1 MATTE
6 AQEAKHSGSEQLP
19 DQQQAATPTGAAP
32 RPVAA
37 RAANTMQAVRLH
49 AFGGPEV
56 LRYETAPK
64 PTLRAGEVLV
74 HVHAVG
80 INPPDWYLRDGYKML
95 PPEWQPVVAFP
106 LTLGTDVSGIVVAV
120 APEVRGFA
128 VGDEVF
134 GMVRFPSVGESAA
147 YAEYVAAPA
156 PDLAHKPAGLSHVH
170 AAGAPMAGL
179 TAWQYLVEL
188 GHTAPNPFQPEAH
201 RPVPLRGQRVLV
213 NGAAGGV
220 GHLAVQL
227 AKWQGAHVIAV
238 ASGGQEAFLRGLGA
252 DEFIDY
258 TKTPAEDVV
267 RDADLVLDTLSGP
280 TTGRFLRT
288 LRRGGA
294 LFPVFLG
301 FAAAEEAAA
310 RGITVSMTQVRS
322 SGAQLAELGR
332 LLAAG
337 TVRVAIDSTFA
348 LAEARQAH
356 ERAARGHIQG
366 KIVLTVA

>member
-1 MATTE
+1 MATAGIKGE
-6 AQEAKHSGSEQLP
+6 KHSTSEQPHKLEYV
-19 DQQQAATPTGAAP
+19 AAEAGAAP
-32 RPVAA
+32 
-37 RAANTMQAVRLH
+37 QAVAPSSATTMKAVQLH
-49 AFGGPEV
+49 VFGGPEV
-56 LRYETAPK
+56 LRYEEAPR
-64 PTLRAGEVLV
+64 PELRAGEVLV
-74 HVHAVG
+74 RVHAVG

-95 PPEWQPVVAFP
+95 PPEWRPSVPFP
-106 LTLGTDVSGIVVAV
+106 LILGTDVSGVVAAV
-120 APEVRGFA
+120 APDVQGFV
-128 VGDEVF
+128 VGEEVF
-134 GMVRFPSVGESAA
+134 GMVRFPSVGESRG

-156 PDLAHKPAGLSHVH
+156 ADLARKPAGIDHVH

-179 TAWQYLVEL
+179 TTWQYLIEL
-188 GHTAPNPFQPEAH
+188 GHTAPNPFQPALH
-201 RPVPLRGQRVLV
+201 QPVPLHGQRVLV

-220 GHLAVQL
+220 GHLAVQV

-238 ASGGQEAFLRGLGA
+238 ASGGHEAFLRGLGA

-258 TKTPAEDVV
+258 TKTQAEDAVQ
-267 RDADLVLDTLSGP
+267 DIDLVLDTLGGP
-280 TTGRFLRT
+280 TTGRFLRP
-288 LRRGGA
+288 LKRGGA

-301 FAAAEEAAA
+301 FADAEEATQ

-322 SGAQLAELGR
+322 NGPQLAELGR

-337 TVRVAIDSTFA
+337 TVRVAIDSTFP